1 MTKIIAFAGR
11 KQSGKNTCSNFLH
24 GMEMTALE
32 LIDYFKINEETNGK
46 LLVPMVLNDE
56 YGEGIFDLENKSH
69 EMVSYLNERVWP
81 WIKAYSFAD
90 NLKQKVCIDVLGL
103 SWEQC
108 YGTDEQK
115 NSLTHLKWEDMPG
128 VITTDRLFSFDGY
141 ETSGGFG
148 LMEDFSDIDIK
159 NDTQIYNKLK
169 EEPEYFNN
177 YKCMNDEF
185 IFHTAGIMT
194 TREVMQHVGTDI
206 FRRMYPNVWIDSTLK
221 KIEKEGPALAIITD
235 CRFVNE
241 AEAIKKVGGIVVKLT
256 RQVGDGDTHKSE
268 SEIDQYD
275 EYDIVIE
282 NHDMTIAQQNE
293 ALFTLLCEMEDL
305 HYDISMVNKVKV

>member
-56 YGEGIFDLENKSH
+56 YGEGIFDLENNSP
-69 EMVSYLNERVWP
+69 EMVSYLNANVWP
-81 WIKAYSFAD
+81 WVKAYSFAD

-115 NSLTHLKWEDMPG
+115 NGKTHIKWEDVPKTYTGERKPMKK
-128 VITTDRLFSFDGY
+128 GY
-141 ETSGGFG
+141 
-148 LMEDFSDIDIK
+148 M
-159 NDTQIYNKLK
+159 
-169 EEPEYFNN
+169 
-177 YKCMNDEF
+177 
-185 IFHTAGIMT
+185 TA
-194 TREVMQHVGTDI
+194 REVMQYVGTDI

-241 AEAIKKVGGIVVKLT
+241 AEAIKKAGGIVVKLT
-256 RQVGDGDTHKSE
+256 RQVGDGDTHQSE